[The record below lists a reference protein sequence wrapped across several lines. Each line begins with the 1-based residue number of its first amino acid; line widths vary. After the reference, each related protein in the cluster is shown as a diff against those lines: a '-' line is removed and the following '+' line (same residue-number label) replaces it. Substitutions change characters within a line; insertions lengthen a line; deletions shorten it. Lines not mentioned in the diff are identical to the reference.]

1 MPRQPESTLAR
12 VSQQLSHLEKRD
24 WELWGVVCLTS
35 LLIGIGLIAVL
46 SPSAFMRPD
55 RVHFEIT
62 VSRQLLL
69 ALAILVI
76 FVNVYMVTKR
86 LDLRRVRGH
95 LISTTI
101 QSELVRLQSFTDP
114 LTEVYNRRSLDDMAG
129 RLSAA
134 PCERTVRSHSY

>member
-1 MPRQPESTLAR
+1 MLRQPESTLAR

-24 WELWGVVCLTS
+24 WELWAIVCLTS
-35 LLIGIGLIAVL
+35 VLIGVGLIAVL
-46 SPSAFMRPD
+46 LPSAFMRQD

-69 ALAILVI
+69 ALAVLLI
-76 FVNVYMVTKR
+76 FINVYMVTKC
-86 LDLRRVRGH
+86 LDLRRVRGN

-114 LTEVYNRRSLDDMAG
+114 PIAARLMTWQG
-129 RLSAA
+129 GLSAA
-134 PCERTVRSHSY
+134 PCGRTVRSHSY